1 MEVALTLADRDWPV
15 ITMCWPTLDG
25 QCGCGRGHKEKE
37 IGKAPL
43 TEHGYH
49 DATIDKKTV
58 AAWWTQWPEAN
69 VAVALGPAGLMAID
83 CDSNDAIQEAFG
95 LGLPNTICRMSRQPA
110 YIYSAPQTTPKTNA
124 IHLGDSGRIDLL
136 GIGYLVVYG
145 RHQNGKEI
153 YLDGEVISP
162 APAWALEALQEKADT
177 KKGGIQTTEPSD
189 GPPVRLSPI
198 GEDWWYGR
206 LVVAPGDG
214 KAKSVDQVNEIDRSE
229 TLFRQGLVLA
239 DGNASERLIAEALAE
254 RDVTLGYEKYTDRMD
269 DEEY

>member
-1 MEVALTLADRDWPV
+1 M
-15 ITMCWPTLDG
+15 
-25 QCGCGRGHKEKE
+25 
-37 IGKAPL
+37 
-43 TEHGYH
+43 
-49 DATIDKKTV
+49 
-58 AAWWTQWPEAN
+58 
-69 VAVALGPAGLMAID
+69 
-83 CDSNDAIQEAFG
+83 
-95 LGLPNTICRMSRQPA
+95 
-110 YIYSAPQTTPKTNA
+110 
-124 IHLGDSGRIDLL
+124 
-136 GIGYLVVYG
+136 VYG

-269 DEEY
+269 DEEYWRIVNGGVKVGRVGGRLLSIGD